1 MQASVIVF
9 PGSNCDRDVA
19 VCVEAAM
26 CKAPL
31 MAWHGDATLPKS
43 DLIVLPGWFSYG
55 DYLRCGSMAA
65 NSPIMREVVAQ
76 AEKGA
81 AVLGI
86 CNGFQVLT
94 ECGLLP
100 GVLMQNKGLNFVCRN
115 TRLTVTNNKTAFTTQ
130 YKANEEIIVPVAHN
144 EGNYFANDDALKQL
158 QDEDRIAFTYAAGD
172 NPNGA
177 CLDIAG
183 ICDKAGRIVGM
194 MPHPERHAEIALGGE
209 DGKRMFTGVM
219 EALS

>member
-1 MQASVIVF
+1 
-9 PGSNCDRDVA
+9 
-19 VCVEAAM
+19 
-26 CKAPL
+26 
-31 MAWHGDATLPKS
+31 
-43 DLIVLPGWFSYG
+43 
-55 DYLRCGSMAA
+55 
-65 NSPIMREVVAQ
+65 
-76 AEKGA
+76 
-81 AVLGI
+81 
-86 CNGFQVLT
+86 LT

-130 YKANEEIIVPVAHN
+130 YMADEEIIVPVAHN